1 MNKRL
6 MIWICATL
14 ALLAA
19 TAGAYRRFSTSEPDR
34 PADTANQA
42 RDLWIRAVNSSSD
55 REHELKA
62 LQSSLKQNPDHSPI
76 LLRMAQVKRE
86 IGKIPE
92 AVAHLREAVKAD
104 PKNRDARLELGR
116 MLFETGD
123 VDGAIRETEQ
133 LLEIDPLNI
142 DGLYNLGAIYGN
154 LGKDEL
160 ARQYWRKAAAVD
172 PDSES
177 SQRARKALEQIGG

>member
-19 TAGAYRRFSTSEPDR
+19 TAGAYRRFAAAEPDR
-34 PADTANQA
+34 PSSQANQA
-42 RDLWIRAVNSSSD
+42 RDSWIKAVNSSD

-62 LQSSLKQNPDHSPI
+62 LERSLKQNPGHAPF

-86 IGKIPE
+86 AGNISE
-92 AVAHLREAVKAD
+92 AVAHLREAVKTD
-104 PKNRDARLELGR
+104 PKNQDARLELGR

-172 PDSES
+172 PNSEG
-177 SQRARKALEQIGG
+177 SQRARRALEQIGG